1 MRAARRALL
10 ALAAA
15 LCGGAALLTLAGE
28 VGGQVSGLEPSGA
41 RTTAQA
47 AGRAAQVAA
56 GRELFEEGCAS
67 CHGLDARGIEGVGP
81 ALHGAGAAS
90 ADFYLST
97 GRMPLNDPGDEP
109 VRAEPRY
116 SEEQIDALVAYV
128 GSLGGPPIP
137 AVDLAEGDIQRGLEA
152 FTTHCAGCHQVV
164 ARGGIVTG
172 GFAPDLLE
180 ASPAQVAEAVRVGPF
195 LMPDFPN
202 RVIDEET
209 LNSIA
214 AYVEYAKD
222 PVDEGGWGIG
232 NIGPV
237 PEGMVAWL
245 LAIIALL
252 LLSRLIGERTEGPR
266 G

>member
-10 ALAAA
+10 AIAAA
-15 LCGGAALLTLAGE
+15 LCGGAALLTLAGD
-28 VGGQVSGLEPSGA
+28 VSGQVSDLEPDGSSTPPGGS
-41 RTTAQA
+41 Q
-47 AGRAAQVAA
+47 AAQVAA
-56 GRELFEEGCAS
+56 GRELYEEGCAS
-67 CHGLDARGIEGVGP
+67 CHGLDARGVDGVGP
-81 ALHGAGAAS
+81 SLHGAGAAS

-116 SEEQIDALVAYV
+116 DDEQIDALVAYV

-137 AVDLAEGDIQRGLEA
+137 DVAVEDGDVQRGLEA

-164 ARGGIVTG
+164 GRGGIVTG
-172 GFAPDLLE
+172 GFAPPLLE
-180 ASPAQVAEAVRVGPF
+180 ATPTEVAEAVRVGPF
-195 LMPDFPN
+195 LMPDFPK
-202 RVIDEET
+202 RVIDDET
-209 LNSIA
+209 LDSIA

-245 LAIIALL
+245 LAIVALL
-252 LLSRLIGERTEGPR
+252 LLSRLIGERTEGPS
-266 G
+266 